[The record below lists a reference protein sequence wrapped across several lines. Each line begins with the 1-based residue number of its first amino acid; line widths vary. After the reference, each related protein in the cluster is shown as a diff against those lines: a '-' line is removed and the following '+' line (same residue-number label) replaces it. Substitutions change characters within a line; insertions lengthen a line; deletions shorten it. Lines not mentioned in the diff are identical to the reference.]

1 MAKKGKKIIIISAA
15 IAVVVLVI
23 LITVLP
29 DFSHKIYLDTNTGMT
44 LEQRLKDFNDMTKFI
59 EENVAFIYDYEE
71 LYGISFKDM
80 KNYYAELVKSVE
92 SDYEYYCLIQ
102 GFINNI
108 PSGHMTMGYPN
119 QDYVPELYKYH
130 TSDYPQFGKACE
142 YWENILHNECKKYY
156 DTDYSIHAFYYLN
169 GEYIESEYT
178 NSVNNIPYS
187 GARLLSVNCMPV
199 DEFIRICPLTNR
211 LNYDF
216 QNSKPFREILIFN
229 NVSGEKCTIEYMTE
243 SGEVVNENA
252 YYGTSA
258 VVSNYIEY
266 FRGIDEPS
274 VNVENNYEIE
284 ENNVSNIY
292 TFFDKANNIEYIK
305 FNDFSLGGSE
315 ALKFIQE
322 TELPDNIIIDLRENG
337 GGMKS
342 VCDALIGALS
352 EKDIEFNADIYTTR
366 KYDDCKSVRKSE
378 LPFESRFKKLYS
390 QTEENLIYGER
401 AKKYNIYVLVSSVSL
416 SAADRFA
423 TIIKNNNLGTV
434 VGAFNTGG
442 EAFGSPNIAVL
453 EKSGLY
459 FYFTDYKY
467 INSDGTDNSVYGTAP
482 DIYVTLN
489 DDFLKKRDELILRN
503 INYEAY
509 ENRMKWDNVLTG
521 TIELI
526 KENENDKRNNPPNE

>member
-1 MAKKGKKIIIISAA
+1 MLKKVRPIIIISVVIVMITALIL
-15 IAVVVLVI
+15 IAVI
-23 LITVLP
+23 SNSKY
-29 DFSHKIYLDTNTGMT
+29 DIYLNTNTGMT
-44 LEQRLKDFNDMTKFI
+44 SEQRLNDFDDMTKFI
-59 EENVAFIYDYEE
+59 EKNVTFIYDYDE
-71 LYGISFKDM
+71 LYGISFKDI
-80 KNYYAELVKSVE
+80 KNYYAELVENAE

-119 QDYVPELYKYH
+119 QDYISALYQYN

-142 YWENILHNECKKYY
+142 YWENILHNECIKYY

-187 GARLLSVNCMPV
+187 GARLLSVNGMPA
-199 DEFIRICPLTNR
+199 DEFVKLSPLAHK

-216 QNSKPFREILIFN
+216 QNGKAFRELLIFN
-229 NVSGEKCTIEYMTE
+229 NISGEKCTIEYMTE

-266 FRGIDEPS
+266 FRSIDEPS

-292 TFFDKANNIEYIK
+292 TFFDEANNIEYIK

-315 ALKFIQE
+315 TLKFIQE

-337 GGMKS
+337 GGMKGI
-342 VCDALIGALS
+342 CDALLGALS
-352 EKDIEFNADIYTTR
+352 EKNIEFNADIYTTR
-366 KYDDCKSVRKSE
+366 KYDDCKAVRKSE

-390 QTEENLIYGER
+390 QTEENLIKGESI
-401 AKKYNIYVLVSSVSL
+401 KKYNIYVLVSPVSL

-423 TIIKNNNLGTV
+423 TVIKNNELGTV

-442 EAFGSPNIAVL
+442 EAFGSPDVTVL
-453 EKSGLY
+453 EESGLY

-467 INSDGTDNSVYGTAP
+467 INPDGTDNSVYGTAP
-482 DIYVTLN
+482 DIYITLN

-503 INYEAY
+503 INYDTY
-509 ENRMKWDNVLTG
+509 ENRMKWDNVLTE
-521 TIELI
+521 TIEMI
-526 KENENDKRNNPPNE
+526 KENGNDQRNNPPDE